1 MNKLNLSVPPQR
13 LSDLIFGFGVY
24 SDDVWV
30 SNICDDTRKLKAG
43 DTFLCLPRVP
53 DKQAMIA
60 EAVRAGASSVI
71 VVGSM
76 KEALAVP
83 CACVPDMQ
91 AAGLLLRRWFQTE
104 QTSVSCIGI
113 TGTDGK
119 TSVAWMLRE
128 VLEQHLGSA
137 WSVGT
142 LGWQSSAD
150 EMIDLG
156 NTTPSLMTLHRLLAL
171 AEQQGVG
178 ALVLEVSSHGIAQ
191 ERIAGLPIVAA
202 VWTTIGHDHL
212 EDHGGFEA
220 YLAHK
225 TSFVQGVASAGDTV
239 VANADYEI
247 IKQAL
252 ADIASEVSWYAQHQD
267 ADLTWHVDGG
277 KAYFRDESGEIAF
290 KQVSLADFHVENLA
304 AVALLMREQFGLS
317 LAAFQAYDG
326 KLSAPVGRLEP
337 VDEASQVLIDYAHT
351 AEGLQRCLQSARK
364 LGQGQLLLV
373 FGCGGNRDK
382 AKRPKMGEVAAR
394 YADICWLTS
403 DNPRDEAQ
411 ADIAADILA
420 GVDGSCE
427 HIHVLEDRAEAISQA
442 VQALHQDDILVIAGK
457 GHESYMEIRG
467 KRLPWSDKEQARK
480 ALQQRQV
487 QPCA

>member
-1 MNKLNLSVPPQR
+1 MNKLNFSMPSQM
-13 LSDLIFGFGVY
+13 LSDLMLGLGVY
-24 SDDVWV
+24 SDDVLV
-30 SNICDDTRKLKAG
+30 TNICDDTRRIKAG

-53 DKQAMIA
+53 DKQAMVEKAIQ
-60 EAVRAGASSVI
+60 AGVAAII

-76 KEALAVP
+76 EEKLAVP

-91 AAGLLLRRWFQTE
+91 AAGLLLRRWFNTE
-104 QTSVSCIGI
+104 KTSVSCIGI

-150 EMIDLG
+150 ELIDLG

-191 ERIAGLPIVAA
+191 ERIAGLPIVSAI
-202 VWTTIGHDHL
+202 WTTIGHDHL

-225 TSFVQGVASAGDTV
+225 TSFMQSVASSGDTV
-239 VANADYEI
+239 VANADYNVI
-247 IKQAL
+247 QQAL
-252 ADIASEVSWYAQHQD
+252 EDIASQVSWYAQHQD
-267 ADLTWHVDGG
+267 ADLSWKVDHGM
-277 KAYFRDESGEIAF
+277 AYFKDENGEVCL
-290 KQVSLADFHVENLA
+290 KQVPVADFHVENLA

-326 KLSAPVGRLEP
+326 QLSTPTGRLEP
-337 VDEASQVLIDYAHT
+337 VDGASQVFIDYAHT

-364 LGQGQLLLV
+364 LSQGQLLLV

-382 AKRPKMGEVAAR
+382 AKRPDMGAVAMK
-394 YADICWLTS
+394 YADVCWLTS
-403 DNPRDEAQ
+403 DNPRDETQ
-411 ADIAADILA
+411 ADIAADVLA
-420 GVDGSCE
+420 GVDVRPDNM
-427 HIHVLEDRAEAISQA
+427 HVVEDRAEAITQA
-442 VQALHQDDILVIAGK
+442 VQALHHNDTLVIAGK
-457 GHESYMEIRG
+457 GHESYMEIQG
-467 KRLPWSDKEQARK
+467 ERLPWSDKEQARK

-487 QPCA
+487 QSCA